1 MKRAVT
7 LNLDHENVEYLKGK
21 RINISSYVNR
31 FLTELVFAAEHGST
45 IRIGRLEEPIEKG
58 R

>member
-31 FLTELVFAAEHGST
+31 FLTELVFAVEHGSK
-45 IRIGRLEEPIEKG
+45 IRVGRSEEPIEKG